1 MKYVIKDYSEI
12 KTKVDNMSVEELLR
26 SVICP
31 ADFVSED
38 NYTRRTPAV
47 LFNPRT
53 ADMAKK
59 TAGLINENRENP
71 ALIVSDMEWGPGDT
85 IIGAVK
91 FPSMRAVA
99 ETGEEELAYQMGA
112 VAAKEARNAGY
123 HWTFGPCVDIVGNIN
138 NPITTIRTAG
148 EDTDTVIKYGGAYV
162 DGLQD
167 NGLIATLKHFPGD
180 GYGSDDQHVTTS
192 QNPLSREE
200 WDASYGKIYKTLI
213 ERGAMAIMP
222 GHIALP
228 AYDEKDKNGIYPPA
242 TVSKNLLTGLLREK
256 LGFEGLIVSDGVTM
270 GGFCGYMNIY
280 RACCAFLEAGGD
292 LILFMQ
298 DTEEYITEM
307 KKCIGDGELSLETL
321 KSRAYRMLCFAKEYF
336 EKNPMDKKCEFNRE
350 EAEDCA
356 KTVTEK
362 GVKIARDRVG
372 LLPLKLNRNSK
383 IAHVVFHPV
392 WITDLKCTEEVT
404 EKLSQYAKVDTY
416 VDPGECKLCEIAKSG
431 DYDCIICSVLEMGL
445 YGTNTAKL
453 SGPAARNM
461 MSGWMRFKTPVLF
474 ISYYNPYFGTTYEA
488 SVDTIINSHGFTKYT
503 ADAIVDKIVKNI
515 KR

>member
-1 MKYVIKDYSEI
+1 MKYVIKEYSEI
-12 KTKVDNMSVEELLR
+12 KAKVDNMSVEELLR
-26 SVICP
+26 TVICP
-31 ADFVSED
+31 NVYVDGGGS
-38 NYTRRTPAV
+38 TRTTASIF
-47 LFNPRT
+47 LHPRT
-53 ADMAKK
+53 AELAKQISEQ
-59 TAGLINENRENP
+59 INGNRENR
-71 ALIVSDMEWGPGDT
+71 ALIVSDMEYGPGNAV
-85 IIGAVK
+85 IGSVD

-112 VAAKEARNAGY
+112 IAAKEARKVGY
-123 HWTFGPCVDIVGNIN
+123 HWTFGPCVDILGNIN

-148 EDTDTVIKYGGAYV
+148 EDADTVIKYGGAYV

-180 GYGSDDQHVTTS
+180 GSCIDDQHVTTS
-192 QNPLSREE
+192 QNPLSKEE
-200 WDASYGKIYKTLI
+200 WDASYGKVYKTLI

-228 AYDEKDKNGIYPPA
+228 AYDEKDKNDIYPPA
-242 TVSKNLLTGLLREK
+242 TVSKKLLTGLLKEK
-256 LGFEGLIVSDGVTM
+256 LGFEGIIVSDGVNM

-292 LILFMQ
+292 CILFMR

-307 KKCIGDGELSLETL
+307 KKCIDGGELSLETL
-321 KSRAYRMLCFAKEYF
+321 KTRAYRMLCFAKEYF
-336 EKNPMDKKCEFNRE
+336 EKNPIDDKSEFNRE
-350 EAEDCA
+350 EAEACA
-356 KTVTEK
+356 KIVTEK

-372 LLPLKLNRNSK
+372 LLPLKLTKNSK
-383 IAHVVFHPV
+383 IAHIVLHPV
-392 WITDLKCTEEVT
+392 WVTDLKCTEEVA

-416 VDPGECKLCEIAKSG
+416 IDPGEGKLLSIAKSG
-431 DYDCIICSVLEMGL
+431 EYDYIVCSVLEMGM
-445 YGTNTAKL
+445 YGTNIAKL

-488 SVDTIINSHGFTKYT
+488 SVDTLINSYGFTKYT
-503 ADAIVDKIVKNI
+503 ADAIVNKII
-515 KR
+515 KTD